1 MILLLVLIYA
11 LSLFLI
17 MLGSIWSMNT
27 FAKKYIGQKHLVL
40 EEVANGEIPEQ
51 WSRHYQTKIKKL
63 EEKGNTERISHIQRT
78 AQKTYSKKLQRLVHY
93 IQKTNLVDSEET
105 RSTLLSDL
113 EKTRQQWRNQLPN
126 EK

>member
-1 MILLLVLIYA
+1 
-11 LSLFLI
+11 
-17 MLGSIWSMNT
+17 MNT

-63 EEKGNTERISHIQRT
+63 EAKGNTERISHIQRT
-78 AQKTYSKKLQRLVHY
+78 AQKTYAKKLQRLVHY

-126 EK
+126 E